1 MCHALAKMP
10 DTVERDELLND
21 FADVARKTVVADVEA
36 IKRAGKKRRS
46 IERQAEPRNRTLAN
60 PVNPKAH

>member
-21 FADVARKTVVADVEA
+21 FADVAR
-36 IKRAGKKRRS
+36 R
-46 IERQAEPRNRTLAN
+46 LW
-60 PVNPKAH
+60 

>member
-1 MCHALAKMP
+1 MSRQANAAFSIMCHALAKMP

-36 IKRAGKKRRS
+36 IKRAGKEVLSGRRNLGT
-46 IERQAEPRNRTLAN
+46 ER
-60 PVNPKAH
+60 

>member
-21 FADVARKTVVADVEA
+21 FADVARKTVLADVEA
-36 IKRAGKKRRS
+36 IKRAGKEEK
-46 IERQAEPRNRTLAN
+46 
-60 PVNPKAH
+60 KY